1 MSILNCLQLKPIIKL
16 QQLSGYIPAIE
27 LIYVSI
33 LSTNLLD
40 NFLFNFKLKSFRL
53 WQNPLI

>member
-1 MSILNCLQLKPIIKL
+1 MRNGFDVNLQLPTTLAYHKT
-16 QQLSGYIPAIE
+16 AIE
-27 LIYVSI
+27 LIYASI

-40 NFLFNFKLKSFRL
+40 NFLFNFKLKSFHL